1 MRGAVRLDKN
11 AIARDAGPP
20 PGSFG
25 LSRIGIDVKM
35 RKIAAGDVEPQA
47 VAATEQIGDGE
58 QPDRDFVD
66 LTGHHLQIPTKSPAD
81 SEMMSPGD
89 TR

>member
-1 MRGAVRLDKN
+1 
-11 AIARDAGPP
+11 
-20 PGSFG
+20 
-25 LSRIGIDVKM
+25 M

-66 LTGHHLQIPTKSPAD
+66 LTGHHLQIPTTFGSIW
-81 SEMMSPGD
+81 GVGV
-89 TR
+89 